1 MTTKNQNYQYRQT
14 KMMNKFFHYI
24 MQYQRLS
31 CEPLLSDLGEL
42 DLSGIDWV
50 IVGGESGINARAMQ
64 ESWVLHIKKQ
74 CEEQKVAFF
83 FKQWGTWGSDGIK
96 RNKKENGALLGNKL
110 YREYPKFTISNS
122 SKIESSTRDKE
133 TLFI

>member
-1 MTTKNQNYQYRQT
+1 MCHTIKW
-14 KMMNKFFHYI
+14 
-24 MQYQRLS
+24 LS
-31 CEPLLSDLGEL
+31 CEPLISDLGEL